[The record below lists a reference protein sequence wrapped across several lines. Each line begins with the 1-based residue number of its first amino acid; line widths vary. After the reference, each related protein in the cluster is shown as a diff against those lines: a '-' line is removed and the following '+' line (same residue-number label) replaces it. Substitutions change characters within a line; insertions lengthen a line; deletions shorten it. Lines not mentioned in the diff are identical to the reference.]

1 MSIINVAPECVLTA
15 AGDLS
20 RIGSAIEGASA
31 TAAST
36 ITAVVPPAAD
46 EVSAQLATMFT
57 AHAQSYQA
65 ASAQAVAYHQEF
77 AGTFAAAGAR
87 YALTEIVNSSPL
99 QKVEHSL
106 LGGAKGFIGHGVLG
120 HTAGSALAD
129 AGHGPLGGLRSTVL
143 TPGNAL
149 ISPTAGLGSIKGNL
163 PHHVG
168 SMLDQARFPIL
179 HQILQNQVGYFK
191 RLVGALVTLNPTK
204 IWDAVKTI
212 AQDLGHNVHAVW
224 KEIFD
229 TTYSLVDGNLHLPPI
244 FALLVDAFNAPIETL
259 ANVMLQLNGIL
270 YLADS
275 GHELLALGG
284 LSIMP
289 ELALYDFLF
298 GTYEIDVP
306 ETFHGV
312 PFYMHYTAGGILTG
326 AGTVWLGTDG
336 MPMEIPTTGT
346 PLGGLLGGLRYEAQQ
361 IANVIA
367 PAAPRGV
374 PSLVAPPEAP
384 LEPPRLERPLHPS
397 ALDSLPPVRQP

>member
-1 MSIINVAPECVLTA
+1 MSIINVAPEFVLTA

-20 RIGSAIEGASA
+20 RIGSAIEGAN
-31 TAAST
+31 AAAAAT

-46 EVSAQLATMFT
+46 EVSSELATMFI
-57 AHAQSYQA
+57 AHAQSYQV
-65 ASAQAVAYHQEF
+65 ASAQAVAYHREF
-77 AGTFAAAGAR
+77 AGSFAAAGAR
-87 YALTEIVNSSPL
+87 YALTEVVNSSPL
-99 QKVEHSL
+99 QKLEHSL
-106 LGGAKGFIGHGVLG
+106 AGGAKGFIGRGGLAY
-120 HTAGSALAD
+120 TAQGLVGAA
-129 AGHGPLGGLRSTVL
+129 HGPVGGQASTAL
-143 TPGNAL
+143 IPGNTL
-149 ISPTAGLGSIKGNL
+149 IRPTAGLASLKGGL
-163 PHHVG
+163 PHHLG
-168 SMLDQARFPIL
+168 SMLNQARFPIL

-191 RLVGALVTLNPTK
+191 RLIGALVTLNPAK

-212 AQDLGHNVHAVW
+212 AQSMGHNVHAVW
-224 KEIFD
+224 KEILD
-229 TTYSLVDGNLHLPPI
+229 TSYSLVDGNLHLPPI

-259 ANVMLQLNGIL
+259 ANVTMQLNGIL
-270 YLADS
+270 YLAES

-298 GTYEIDVP
+298 GTYEVDAP

-326 AGTVWLGTDG
+326 AGTVWLGIDG

-361 IANVIA
+361 IANAIA

-374 PSLVAPPEAP
+374 PSLIAPPEAP
-384 LEPPRLERPLHPS
+384 PEPPRLVRPLDPG
-397 ALDSLPPVRQP
+397 ALDSLPPIAHP